1 LTTSLCVH
9 DDGPVVEERRTQA
22 ERRAATRTKLL
33 EAALELLIERGY
45 AGTTLAEVAARA
57 GLTNGALW
65 RHWRTKAALMADVAL
80 FCDARLTARSGRPAR
95 GASPEQRVS
104 QTVRHLWARAH
115 EPDFQALI
123 ELLREGRTDPE
134 LRAALQASDE
144 RAAQLFYDA
153 LAEGLGEGI
162 ASQPH
167 FRRHAKLLGLAL
179 YGTALTAQVR
189 TPLAERRL
197 RAEMAELAA
206 ELFLPGTA
214 RSDRAQA

>member
-1 LTTSLCVH
+1 VSEQPT
-9 DDGPVVEERRTQA
+9 RRTQA

-33 EAALELLIERGY
+33 EAALSCLIERGY
-45 AGTTLAEVAARA
+45 AGTTLAEVATRA

-80 FCDARLTARSGRPAR
+80 FCDARMATRPGRPAPS
-95 GASPEQRVS
+95 AAPEQRVS
-104 QTVRHLWARAH
+104 QTVRHLWTKAH

-134 LRAALQASDE
+134 LRSALQASDE

-153 LAEGLGEGI
+153 LAEGLGEEI
-162 ASQPH
+162 ASQPS
-167 FRRHAKLLGLAL
+167 FRRNAKLLGLAL
-179 YGTALTAQVR
+179 YGTALTGQLR

-197 RAEMAELAA
+197 RAEMEELAT
-206 ELFLPGTA
+206 ELFLPGLEA
-214 RSDRAQA
+214 SDRAQA